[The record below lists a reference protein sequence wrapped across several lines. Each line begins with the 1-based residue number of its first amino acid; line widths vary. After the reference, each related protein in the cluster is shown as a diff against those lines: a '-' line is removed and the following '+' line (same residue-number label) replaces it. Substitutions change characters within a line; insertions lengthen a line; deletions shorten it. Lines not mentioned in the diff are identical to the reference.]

1 MTNLATERETSELQ
15 IAYSY
20 CLSHLAHLGE
30 RSSVKLKTSFPTYES
45 WVQVSPSEREEGAKR
60 ALGSDSKNVSTLNF
74 DSLIERA
81 FVDFKKHQREGIRI
95 LSIDSSEY
103 PQLLKLIP
111 DPPLVLF
118 VKGSI
123 DALADSSNVAVVGTR
138 DATPTGEKVAS
149 RIAKWLGENKWCVVS
164 GLAKGIDSAAHRGA
178 LDVRW
183 RTVAVMATPL
193 NKIYPAENRQLAND
207 ILDQGGCWI
216 SELPLWK
223 KPHRGAF
230 VQRDRIQS
238 GMSVAVVPVQ
248 TDVEGGTMHTVHY
261 AEQQHRLVLC
271 PRPIESEQSVK
282 QYAGIRH
289 LIETGRAVQFSS
301 NEYERILES
310 LSTRRNELSNIPQQE
325 RPREPAGQ
333 EPVTRVDESP
343 VERAGRQA
351 DEMQSNGVQ
360 SEGLQPDGVSE
371 KKSKRK
377 KRSRLQVGFDFI
389 EEPVAEKPKKK
400 SGKKEKQIQIRL
412 LEQLRDEICDA
423 KRPDGGS
430 VSDAG
435 DMKLWLEE
443 KIRALIKEA

>member
-1 MTNLATERETSELQ
+1 MTNLATERQISELQ
-15 IAYSY
+15 VAYLY

-30 RSSVKLKTSFPTYES
+30 RSSLKLRNSFPTYES
-45 WVQVSPSEREEGAKR
+45 WVQASESEREEGAKR
-60 ALGSDSKNVSTLNF
+60 ALGSDSKTVISLDF

-81 FVDFKKHQREGIRI
+81 FVDFKKHQREGIQV
-95 LSIDSSEY
+95 LSVDSKEY
-103 PQLLKLIP
+103 PQLLKQIP

-123 DALADSSNVAVVGTR
+123 DAVADNSNVAVVGTR
-138 DATPTGEKVAS
+138 DATLNGEKVAS
-149 RIAKWLGENKWCVVS
+149 KIAKWLGEHRWCVVS

-178 LDVRW
+178 LDVRS

-193 NKIYPAENRQLAND
+193 NKIYPAENKQLAND

-238 GMSVAVVPVQ
+238 GISVAVVPVQ
-248 TDVEGGTMHTVHY
+248 TDVEGGTMHTVRY

-271 PRPIESEQSVK
+271 PRPIESEQSAK

-289 LIETGRAVQFSS
+289 LIESGRAIPFSS
-301 NEYERILES
+301 NEYERILKS
-310 LSTRRNELSNIPQQE
+310 LSTRRCELLNIPRLEQSNE
-325 RPREPAGQ
+325 AGDEPATTFAEVTVEQVSSHPGGGQ
-333 EPVTRVDESP
+333 AEAAAEETPR
-343 VERAGRQA
+343 
-351 DEMQSNGVQ
+351 
-360 SEGLQPDGVSE
+360 
-371 KKSKRK
+371 RK
-377 KRSRLQVGFDFI
+377 KRSRLQVGFDFM
-389 EEPVAEKPKKK
+389 EEPIAGKPKRK
-400 SGKKEKQIQIRL
+400 SGKKDTGIQIRL
-412 LEQLRDEICDA
+412 LEQLRDEIYDA
-423 KRPDGGS
+423 KRPDGGR

-443 KIRALIKEA
+443 KIKALRKQA

>member
-1 MTNLATERETSELQ
+1 MTNVATERQISELQ
-15 IAYSY
+15 VAYLY

-30 RSSVKLKTSFPTYES
+30 RSSLKLKKSFPTYES

-60 ALGSDSKNVSTLNF
+60 ALGSDSRNVLALNF

-81 FVDFKKHQREGIRI
+81 FVDFEKHQREGIKVI
-95 LSIDSSEY
+95 SIDSNEY
-103 PQLLKLIP
+103 PRLLKQIS

-123 DALADSSNVAVVGTR
+123 DSVTDNSNVAVVGTR
-138 DATPTGEKVAS
+138 DATLNGEKVAS
-149 RIAKWLGENKWCVVS
+149 KIAKWLGEHRWCVVS

-178 LDVRW
+178 LDVRG

-193 NKIYPAENRQLAND
+193 NKIYPAENKQLAND

-248 TDVEGGTMHTVHY
+248 TDVEGGTMHTVRY

-271 PRPIESEQSVK
+271 PRPIESEQSAK

-289 LIETGRAVQFSS
+289 LIEAGRAVPFSS
-301 NEYERILES
+301 NEYGRILES
-310 LSTRRNELSNIPQQE
+310 LSTRRYELLNIPQQE
-325 RPREPAGQ
+325 KSNEPAGK
-333 EPVTRVDESP
+333 PVTSLAEVSVEQASSQPRVGSSEPS
-343 VERAGRQA
+343 VEAT
-351 DEMQSNGVQ
+351 
-360 SEGLQPDGVSE
+360 P
-371 KKSKRK
+371 KRK
-377 KRSRLQVGFDFI
+377 KRSRLQVGFEFM
-389 EEPVAEKPKKK
+389 EEPVAAKPKKK
-400 SGKKEKQIQIRL
+400 SGKKEKEIQIRL
-412 LEQLRDEICDA
+412 LEQLLDEIYDA
-423 KRPDGGS
+423 KRPDGES
-430 VSDAG
+430 LSDVG

-443 KIRALIKEA
+443 KIKALREQD